1 MGIRIYKP
9 TSPGRRKSSVSTFE
23 EITKHKPEKSLTVI
37 LKNQAGRN
45 MYGRITVRHQGGG
58 HKRFYRIIDFK
69 QNRVDVPAKVL
80 SVEYD
85 PNRSSRISL
94 IQYPDGE
101 KRYILWPSG
110 LTVGMSVI
118 SSHNQVPI
126 QVANRT
132 ALKNIPVGMMVHNVE
147 LAPGKGGE
155 AVRSAGTGAAIM
167 SVEGDYAQ
175 LKFPSGEIR
184 QVPKICMATIGQLGN
199 ADHMNVRLGK
209 AGRKRYLGIRPSV
222 RGKAMNPV
230 DHPHGG
236 GEGVNPIGL
245 KYPKTPWG
253 KHALGVKTRRKHRQ
267 SDRFILQRRKH

>member
-9 TSPGRRKSSVSTFE
+9 TSPGRRNSSVSTFE
-23 EITKHKPEKSLTVI
+23 ELTKHEPEKSLTVI

-45 MYGRITVRHQGGG
+45 MYGKISVRHQGGG

-69 QNRVDVPAKVL
+69 QNRLDTPAKVL

-101 KRYILWPSG
+101 KRYILWPVG
-110 LTVGMSVI
+110 LNVGMSVI
-118 SSHNQVPI
+118 SSRGPVPI
-126 QVANRT
+126 QAANRT
-132 ALKNIPVGMMVHNVE
+132 ALKHIPVGMMVHSVE
-147 LAPGKGGE
+147 VSPGKGGE
-155 AVRSAGTGAAIM
+155 IVRSAGGGAAIM
-167 SVEGDYAQ
+167 AVEGEYVQ
-175 LKFPSGEIR
+175 LKLPSGEIR
-184 QVPKICMATIGQLGN
+184 LVSKESRATIGQLGN
-199 ADHMNVRLGK
+199 VDHMNVRLGK
-209 AGRKRYLGIRPSV
+209 AGRKRHRGIRPSV

-267 SDRFILQRRKH
+267 SDRFIVQRRKH